1 MANFK
6 HNKVDIY
13 IKERNGTGKV
23 RIPWLPAT
31 IEYKNGEQIVARY
44 DILNRGEVEIPSGVG
59 LSTISWSSQLP
70 GASRKK
76 DTSMMRGTW
85 ASPASYDKTFK
96 RWLNNKT
103 ELTVTVTGYP
113 INMDVHLSKYESTA
127 AGGFG
132 DMEYTLEF
140 REDKDLSISTTSKK
154 KLDQNSTKKR
164 QYKTFTTYIVKKG
177 DKLWTIAH
185 RTLGSGTKADMIYQV
200 NKDII
205 ELTARQHKKP
215 SSNNGWWI
223 YPGTKL
229 KIPNV

>member
-1 MANFK
+1 MASFK

-23 RIPWLPAT
+23 RVPWLPAT

-44 DILNRGEVEIPSGVG
+44 DILNRGEVEIPSAVG

-70 GASRKK
+70 GKNRRT
-76 DTSMMRGTW
+76 DTSMLRGTW
-85 ASPASYDKTFK
+85 ASPASYDKTLK

-132 DMEYTLEF
+132 DMEYTVEF
-140 REDKDLSISTTSKK
+140 REDKDLTISTTSKK

-164 QYKTFTTYIVKKG
+164 QSKNYTTYIVRKG
-177 DKLWTIAH
+177 DKLWSIAQ
-185 RTLGSGTKADMIYQV
+185 RTLGSGAKANTIYLA
-200 NKDII
+200 NRDII
-205 ELTARQHKKP
+205 ELTARQHKKR
-215 SSNNGWWI
+215 SSDNGWWI

-229 KIPNV
+229 RIPPR